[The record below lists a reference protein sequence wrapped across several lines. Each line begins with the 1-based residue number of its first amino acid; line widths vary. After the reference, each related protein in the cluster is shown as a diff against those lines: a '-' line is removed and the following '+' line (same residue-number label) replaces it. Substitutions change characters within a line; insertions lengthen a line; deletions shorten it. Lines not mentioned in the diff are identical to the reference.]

1 MNVTAVVEMT
11 LSASLPLADVKPW
24 TLRVQGEATPVTLPI
39 VPPEPVGPGFVVEL
53 APQMIRTFVCTV
65 DA

>member
-24 TLRVQGEATPVTLPI
+24 TLRVQGEAGAVTLPV
-39 VPPEPVGPGFVVEL
+39 VPP
-53 APQMIRTFVCTV
+53 APAAPLFAV
-65 DA
+65 